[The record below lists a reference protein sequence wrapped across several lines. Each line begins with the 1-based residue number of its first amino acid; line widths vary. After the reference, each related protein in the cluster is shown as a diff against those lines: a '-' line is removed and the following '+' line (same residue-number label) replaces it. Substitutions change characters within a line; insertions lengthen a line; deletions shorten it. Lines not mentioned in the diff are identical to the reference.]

1 MNNKQSEEK
10 QRIFLNML
18 DHPEKYTTKE
28 IEALLADEEISS
40 FASYLTMTKRAMKRH
55 EDEDID
61 INAEWERFAIEHS
74 IPQKR
79 NWKRIAASTIG
90 IIFISGLAFAATV
103 QLGILPFFNS
113 KEEVE
118 IHPKTPH
125 ITATDSIKKAQAER
139 QAVSDSL
146 NRVLLHKTDSIP
158 PQPIVFE
165 DTSLKTIVDAM
176 AAYYHVDVKVLN
188 PVSTHIRLYFKW
200 DRQCSLQQ
208 NIELLNAFD
217 RVKVSYS
224 DNTLTIE

>member
-28 IEALLADEEISS
+28 IEALLADEKISS
-40 FASYLTMTKRAMKRH
+40 FAHDLAMTKRAMNRH
-55 EDEDID
+55 ENENID
-61 INAEWERFAIEHS
+61 VNAEWERFAIEHS
-74 IPQKR
+74 VPQRR
-79 NWKRIAASTIG
+79 NWKRVVASVTGVIL
-90 IIFISGLAFAATV
+90 ISGLALAATV
-103 QLGILPFFNS
+103 QLGILPFFGS

-118 IHPKTPH
+118 THPKPPH
-125 ITATDSIKKAQAER
+125 LTATDSIKKVQEER
-139 QAVSDSL
+139 KTVSDSL
-146 NRVLLHKTDSIP
+146 SRVLLHKTDSIP

-224 DNTLTIE
+224 DNTLKIE

>member
-40 FASYLTMTKRAMKRH
+40 FESNLAMTKRAMKRH

-61 INAEWERFAIEHS
+61 VNVEWERFAIEHS
-74 IPQKR
+74 IPQRR
-79 NWKRIAASTIG
+79 NWKRVAASTIG

-103 QLGILPFFNS
+103 QLGILPFFGS
-113 KEEVE
+113 KEGVE
-118 IHPKTPH
+118 THPKTPH

-139 QAVSDSL
+139 KAVSDSL

-165 DTSLKTIVDAM
+165 DTSLKTIVDAI

-200 DRQCSLQQ
+200 DRQCNLQQ

>member
-61 INAEWERFAIEHS
+61 VNAEWEHFAIEHS
-74 IPQKR
+74 IPQRR

-103 QLGILPFFNS
+103 QLGILPFFGS
-113 KEEVE
+113 KKEVE
-118 IHPKTPH
+118 RHPKTPH

-139 QAVSDSL
+139 KAVSDSL

>member
-61 INAEWERFAIEHS
+61 VNAEWEHFAIEHS
-74 IPQKR
+74 IPQRR

-103 QLGILPFFNS
+103 QLGILPFFGS
-113 KEEVE
+113 KKEVE
-118 IHPKTPH
+118 RHPKTPH

-139 QAVSDSL
+139 KAVSDSL

-165 DTSLKTIVDAM
+165 DTSLKTIVDAI

>member
-40 FASYLTMTKRAMKRH
+40 FASNLAMTKRAMKLH

-61 INAEWERFAIEHS
+61 VNTEWERFAIEHS
-74 IPQKR
+74 IPQRR

-139 QAVSDSL
+139 KAVSDSL

>member
-1 MNNKQSEEK
+1 MNNKHSEEK

-40 FASYLTMTKRAMKRH
+40 FAHNLAMTKRTMNRH
-55 EDEDID
+55 EDENID
-61 INAEWERFAIEHS
+61 VNTEWERFAIEHS
-74 IPQKR
+74 IPQRR

-103 QLGILPFFNS
+103 QLGILPFFGS

-118 IHPKTPH
+118 THPKTPH
-125 ITATDSIKKAQAER
+125 LTATDSIKKVQAER
-139 QAVSDSL
+139 KTVSDSL

-176 AAYYHVDVKVLN
+176 ATYYHVDVKVLN

>member
-18 DHPEKYTTKE
+18 DHPEEYTKE
-28 IEALLADEEISS
+28 QIEALLADEEISS
-40 FASYLTMTKRAMKRH
+40 FAHNLAMTKRAMKRH

-61 INAEWERFAIEHS
+61 VNAEWECFAIEHS
-74 IPQKR
+74 IPQRR
-79 NWKRIAASTIG
+79 NWKRIAASVISV
-90 IIFISGLAFAATV
+90 ILLSGLALAATV
-103 QLGILPFFNS
+103 QLGILPFFGS
-113 KEEVE
+113 KEKVE
-118 IHPKTPH
+118 THSKTPH
-125 ITATDSIKKAQAER
+125 LTATDSIKKVQAER
-139 QAVSDSL
+139 KAVSDSL
-146 NRVLLHKTDSIP
+146 TRVLLHKTDSIP
-158 PQPIVFE
+158 TQPIVFE
-165 DTSLKTIVDAM
+165 DTSLKTIVDAI

-200 DRQCSLQQ
+200 DKQCSLQQ